1 MSRKKRIT
9 VEQATKLVFQEGFSD
24 ALIDVCGLWKRQPD
38 WIKKKCGGK
47 FVWYIDRDYDET
59 IAYIEVEP

>member
-9 VEQATKLVFQEGFSD
+9 VEEATEMLFQEGFSD

-38 WIKKKCGGK
+38 WVKKRYEHK
-47 FVWYIDRDYDET
+47 FVQYISRDYDET
-59 IAYIEVEP
+59 IAYVEVEH